1 MVVMAIIVAAMKSRP
16 RAFYDGARYQVEE
29 SVGHLMHRIT
39 LQMRRRIER
48 RMAGHG
54 LTAAQWVPLWMLA
67 TGQADNAQAIAC
79 ASQNDAGAV
88 TRMLDRLED
97 KGLVARTRSAADR
110 RVVQLE
116 LTDAGREVVRE
127 IPFVLAEVNNQA
139 LAGFSADEFELL
151 KSMLKRLHANVTALE
166 EQENATS

>member
-1 MVVMAIIVAAMKSRP
+1 MIVMTTIVAAMKSRP
-16 RAFYDGARYQVEE
+16 RAFYDGARYLLDE

-48 RMAGHG
+48 RMADHG

-67 TGQADNAQAIAC
+67 TGQADNAQALAC
-79 ASQNDAGAV
+79 ASHSDAGAV
-88 TRMLDRLED
+88 TRMLDRLEA
-97 KGLVARTRSAADR
+97 KGLVARNRSAADR

-139 LAGFSADEFELL
+139 LHGFDADEFELL
-151 KSMLKRLHANVTALE
+151 KSMLKRLHANVGALE
-166 EQENATS
+166 EPENTTP

>member
-1 MVVMAIIVAAMKSRP
+1 MIAMTIIVPAMKSSS
-16 RAFYDGARYQVEE
+16 RAFYDGARYRVDE
-29 SVGHLMHRIT
+29 SVGHLMHRT
-39 LQMRRRIER
+39 VLQMRRRIER
-48 RMAGHG
+48 RMADHG

-79 ASQNDAGAV
+79 ASHSDAGSV
-88 TRMLDRLED
+88 TRMLDRLEA

-127 IPFVLAEVNNQA
+127 IPFVLADVNNDA
-139 LAGFSADEFELL
+139 LRGFSSDDFEQL
-151 KSMLKRLHANVTALE
+151 KSLLKRLHANVGALE
-166 EQENATS
+166 EEENPTP